1 MAQVEIDRG
10 EELQTGQE
18 SADEE
23 EQAEG
28 GERRGPPEPEGFA
41 RGEHRDEQHRVGDRV
56 YPTLHEHQCER
67 APRGRGPSPLLLG
80 EDEEGEQPRD
90 VYERDELVVP
100 S

>member
-41 RGEHRDEQHRVGDRV
+41 RGEH
-56 YPTLHEHQCER
+56 
-67 APRGRGPSPLLLG
+67 LLLHNLLNNKLL
-80 EDEEGEQPRD
+80 QHNLQKLNNHNK
-90 VYERDELVVP
+90 VNLLVNNNLHNKHLKLV
-100 S
+100 